1 MLILKI
7 LGALLAVL
15 LALALLLLF
24 ATIPRAGVRIIGKDG
39 LSGIWV
45 QYGWL
50 KLRVYPLPAR
60 RKKAKTVPKAAEERQ
75 PKKGAS
81 FDFSGLDLG
90 DTFFLILDLLYELRE
105 AMRLDTV
112 RVDALIATGDA
123 ARTGILLGQIAALTG
138 MITPFLE
145 QNFNIR
151 NYHIAVDGDF
161 QGNTP
166 HWEAEAAFSVRPI
179 RMGWALA
186 KRWRTLKRLYDSIQ
200 KTEAN
205 ENE

>member
-1 MLILKI
+1 MLWRSFCW
-7 LGALLAVL
+7 
-15 LALALLLLF
+15 F

-39 LSGIWV
+39 LAGIWV
-45 QYGWL
+45 QYGRL

-60 RKKAKTVPKAAEERQ
+60 GKKAKTVPKAAEERQ

-161 QGNTP
+161 REYSSL
-166 HWEAEAAFSVRPI
+166 EAEAALSRPI
-179 RMGWALA
+179 GGVGACQTLAYPQTAL
-186 KRWRTLKRLYDSIQ
+186 
-200 KTEAN
+200 
-205 ENE
+205 